1 MRGVKPKRP
10 CRKAQAAKDPLHTP
24 RHTKPL
30 VFLPC
35 LVWGCQRERRSSRA
49 RPFEGGGRDAG
60 ARSGGERVGLDCPLS
75 FSLSLHPLKR
85 LEHALEVLLLVR
97 G

>member
-10 CRKAQAAKDPLHTP
+10 CRKAQAAKDPLQTP

-35 LVWGCQRERRSSRA
+35 LVWGCQRERKALVHGLSKAGVAMLALAAVAKGLGWIVRCHSR
-49 RPFEGGGRDAG
+49 
-60 ARSGGERVGLDCPLS
+60 C
-75 FSLSLHPLKR
+75 HYT
-85 LEHALEVLLLVR
+85 H
-97 G
+97 